1 MASIMANR
9 TMKIASTLG
18 WVLIVLAVLLML
30 FSGANR
36 LGQLTLDPSTA
47 DLLDVRYIQH
57 PWVSLLHIVP
67 GVLFLTLAPLQFVA
81 RIRRRR
87 INVHRGLGRILATC
101 AAISGAIVLVLNF
114 LFPAFGGI
122 STQTAT
128 GFFGV
133 IFLFSLAMAIR
144 HILRKEVRQHREWM
158 IRTFSLAMGVATV
171 RVFFGI
177 LGALTGLSLEEIFG
191 ASFWL
196 GFGVNMLAAE
206 VWINHTRRADRI
218 TGKE

>member
-1 MASIMANR
+1 MVINQAR
-9 TMKIASTLG
+9 TMKIASTVG
-18 WVLIVLAVLLML
+18 WVVIVLSVLIMIA
-30 FSGANR
+30 SGASR
-36 LGQLTLDPSTA
+36 LAQMTQDPATV

-87 INVHRGLGRILATC
+87 ISIHRGLGRILATC
-101 AAISGAIVLVLNF
+101 AAISGVIVLVLNII
-114 LFPAFGGI
+114 FPAFGGI

-128 GFFGV
+128 AFFGV

-171 RVFFGI
+171 RVFFGL
-177 LGALTGLSLEEIFG
+177 LGALTGLSFEEIFG

-196 GFGVNMLAAE
+196 GFGVNLLVAE
-206 VWINHTRRADRI
+206 VWINHTRAAGRVAERA
-218 TGKE
+218 

>member
-1 MASIMANR
+1 MVINQAN

-18 WVLIVLAVLLML
+18 WVAIVLAVILML
-30 FSGANR
+30 INGAQR
-36 LGQLTLDPSTA
+36 LALMTQDPATA
-47 DLLDVRYIQH
+47 DTLDVRYIQH

-67 GVLFLTLAPLQFVA
+67 GTLFLTLAPLQFVA
-81 RIRRRR
+81 RIRQRR
-87 INVHRGLGRILATC
+87 ISIHRGMGRVLATC
-101 AAISGAIVLVLNF
+101 AAISGVIVLVLNF

-128 GFFGV
+128 AFFGV

-171 RVFFGI
+171 RVFFVL
-177 LGALTGLSLEEIFG
+177 LGALTGPSLEDNFG

-196 GFGVNMLAAE
+196 GFGVNLVVAE
-206 VWINHTRRADRI
+206 VWIHHTRR
-218 TGKE
+218 TGRVALSA